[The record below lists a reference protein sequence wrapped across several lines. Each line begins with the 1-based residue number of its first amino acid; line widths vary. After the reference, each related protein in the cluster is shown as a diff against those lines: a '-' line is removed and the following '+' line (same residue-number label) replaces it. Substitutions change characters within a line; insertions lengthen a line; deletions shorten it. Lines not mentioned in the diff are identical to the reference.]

1 MDLPKRKNIRLN
13 DYNYS
18 SNGAY
23 FITICTKNKENLLW
37 KNVVK
42 RANCVRPLDQLP
54 LSKIGIVIENEIY
67 KLNTVYENIKV
78 DKYQIMPNHIH
89 LIIFIYEDSNGRTQ
103 FAPTISRIIKQF
115 KGSITKQIGFSIWQK
130 SFYDRIIRNENEYQ
144 SVWNYIHN
152 NPLKYLEVYPCRNE
166 TIKKNLIL

>member
-1 MDLPKRKNIRLN
+1 MELILLL
-13 DYNYS
+13 
-18 SNGAY
+18 
-23 FITICTKNKENLLW
+23 FVLKNKENLLW
-37 KNVVK
+37 KNVG
-42 RANCVRPLDQLP
+42 ANCVRPLDQLP

>member
-1 MDLPKRKNIRLN
+1 MELISLL
-13 DYNYS
+13 
-18 SNGAY
+18 
-23 FITICTKNKENLLW
+23 FVLKNKENLLW
-37 KNVVK
+37 KNVG
-42 RANCVRPLDQLP
+42 ANYVRPLEQLP

-130 SFYDRIIRNENEYQ
+130 SFYDRIIRNEKEYQ

-152 NPLKYLEVYPCRNE
+152 NPLKYLEV
-166 TIKKNLIL
+166 

>member
-1 MDLPKRKNIRLN
+1 MDLPKRKNIRLHN
-13 DYNYS
+13 YNYS
-18 SNGAY
+18 YNGAY

-37 KNVVK
+37 KNVG
-42 RANCVRPLDQLP
+42 ANCVRPLDQLP

-130 SFYDRIIRNENEYQ
+130 SFYDRIIRNEKEYPE
-144 SVWNYIHN
+144 VWNYIHN
-152 NPLKYLEVYPCRNE
+152 NPLKYLEV
-166 TIKKNLIL
+166 

>member
-1 MDLPKRKNIRLN
+1 MELILLL
-13 DYNYS
+13 
-18 SNGAY
+18 
-23 FITICTKNKENLLW
+23 FVLKNKENLLW
-37 KNVVK
+37 KNVG
-42 RANCVRPLDQLP
+42 ANCVRPLDQLP

-130 SFYDRIIRNENEYQ
+130 SFYDRIIRNEKEYQ

-152 NPLKYLEVYPCRNE
+152 NPLKYLEV
-166 TIKKNLIL
+166 

>member
-1 MDLPKRKNIRLN
+1 M
-13 DYNYS
+13 
-18 SNGAY
+18 
-23 FITICTKNKENLLW
+23 LW
-37 KNVVK
+37 KNVG
-42 RANCVRPLDQLP
+42 ANCVRPLDQLP

-130 SFYDRIIRNENEYQ
+130 SFYDRVIRNEKEYQ

-152 NPLKYLEVYPCRNE
+152 NPLKYLEV
-166 TIKKNLIL
+166 

>member
-1 MDLPKRKNIRLN
+1 MIIIIR
-13 DYNYS
+13 
-18 SNGAY
+18 
-23 FITICTKNKENLLW
+23 ITGRILLLFVLKNKENLLW
-37 KNVVK
+37 KNVG
-42 RANCVRPLDQLP
+42 ANYVRPLDQLP

-115 KGSITKQIGFSIWQK
+115 KGSITKQIEFSIWQK
-130 SFYDRIIRNENEYQ
+130 SFYDRIIRNEKEYQ
-144 SVWNYIHN
+144 EVWNYIHN
-152 NPLKYLEVYPCRNE
+152 NPLKYLEV
-166 TIKKNLIL
+166 

>member
-1 MDLPKRKNIRLN
+1 MIIIIRLMELILLL
-13 DYNYS
+13 
-18 SNGAY
+18 
-23 FITICTKNKENLLW
+23 FVLKNKENLLW
-37 KNVVK
+37 KNVG
-42 RANCVRPLDQLP
+42 ANCVRPLDQLP

>member
-23 FITICTKNKENLLW
+23 FITIYTKNKENLLW
-37 KNVVK
+37 KNVG
-42 RANCVRPLDQLP
+42 ANCVRPLDQLP

-115 KGSITKQIGFSIWQK
+115 KGSITKQIEFSIWQK
-130 SFYDRIIRNENEYQ
+130 SFYDRIIRNEKEYQ
-144 SVWNYIHN
+144 EVWNYIHN
-152 NPLKYLEVYPCRNE
+152 NPLKYLEV
-166 TIKKNLIL
+166 

>member
-1 MDLPKRKNIRLN
+1 MELISLL
-13 DYNYS
+13 
-18 SNGAY
+18 
-23 FITICTKNKENLLW
+23 FVLKNKENLLW
-37 KNVVK
+37 KNVG
-42 RANCVRPLDQLP
+42 ANYVRPLEQLP

-130 SFYDRIIRNENEYQ
+130 SFYDRIIRNEKEYQ
-144 SVWNYIHN
+144 EVWNYIHN
-152 NPLKYLEVYPCRNE
+152 NPLKYLEV
-166 TIKKNLIL
+166 

>member
-1 MDLPKRKNIRLN
+1 MIIIIRLMELI
-13 DYNYS
+13 S
-18 SNGAY
+18 LL
-23 FITICTKNKENLLW
+23 FVLKNKENLLW
-37 KNVVK
+37 KNVG
-42 RANCVRPLDQLP
+42 ANCVRPLEQLP
-54 LSKIGIVIENEIY
+54 LSKIGIVVENEIH
-67 KLNTVYENIKV
+67 KLNTIYENIKV

-130 SFYDRIIRNENEYQ
+130 SFYDRVIRNEKEYQ

-152 NPLKYLEVYPCRNE
+152 NPLKYLEV
-166 TIKKNLIL
+166 

>member
-1 MDLPKRKNIRLN
+1 MEK
-13 DYNYS
+13 
-18 SNGAY
+18 
-23 FITICTKNKENLLW
+23 C
-37 KNVVK
+37 

-130 SFYDRIIRNENEYQ
+130 SFYDRVIRNEKEYQ

-152 NPLKYLEVYPCRNE
+152 NPLKYLEV
-166 TIKKNLIL
+166 

>member
-1 MDLPKRKNIRLN
+1 MELISLL
-13 DYNYS
+13 
-18 SNGAY
+18 
-23 FITICTKNKENLLW
+23 FVLKNKENLLW
-37 KNVVK
+37 KNVG
-42 RANCVRPLDQLP
+42 ANCVRPLDQLP

-130 SFYDRIIRNENEYQ
+130 SFYDRVIRNEKEYQ

-166 TIKKNLIL
+166 TIKKSLIL

>member
-37 KNVVK
+37 KNVG
-42 RANCVRPLDQLP
+42 ANCVRPLDQIP

-89 LIIFIYEDSNGRTQ
+89 LIIFIYEYSNGRTQ

>member
-1 MDLPKRKNIRLN
+1 MELISLL
-13 DYNYS
+13 
-18 SNGAY
+18 
-23 FITICTKNKENLLW
+23 FVLKNKENLLW
-37 KNVVK
+37 KNVG
-42 RANCVRPLDQLP
+42 ANCVRPLDQLP

-130 SFYDRIIRNENEYQ
+130 SFYDRIIRNEKEYQ

-152 NPLKYLEVYPCRNE
+152 NPLKYLEV
-166 TIKKNLIL
+166 

>member
-37 KNVVK
+37 KNVG
-42 RANCVRPLDQLP
+42 ANCVRPLDQLP

-115 KGSITKQIGFSIWQK
+115 KGSITKQIGLSIWQK
-130 SFYDRIIRNENEYQ
+130 SFYDRIIRNEKEYQ

-152 NPLKYLEVYPCRNE
+152 NPLKYLEV
-166 TIKKNLIL
+166 

>member
-23 FITICTKNKENLLW
+23 FITICTKNKENFLW
-37 KNVVK
+37 KNVG
-42 RANCVRPLDQLP
+42 ANCVRPLDQLP

-130 SFYDRIIRNENEYQ
+130 SFYDRIIRNEKEYQ

>member
-37 KNVVK
+37 KNVG
-42 RANCVRPLDQLP
+42 ANCVRPLEQLP

-130 SFYDRIIRNENEYQ
+130 SFYDRIIRNEKEYQ

>member
-37 KNVVK
+37 KNVG
-42 RANCVRPLDQLP
+42 ANCVRPLDQLP

-115 KGSITKQIGFSIWQK
+115 KGSITKQIEFSIWQK
-130 SFYDRIIRNENEYQ
+130 SFYDRIIRNEKEYQ

>member
-1 MDLPKRKNIRLN
+1 MELILLL
-13 DYNYS
+13 
-18 SNGAY
+18 
-23 FITICTKNKENLLW
+23 FVLKNKENLLW
-37 KNVVK
+37 KNVG
-42 RANCVRPLDQLP
+42 ANCVRPLDQLP

-89 LIIFIYEDSNGRTQ
+89 LIIFIYEDSNRRTQ

-130 SFYDRIIRNENEYQ
+130 SFYDRVIRNEKEYQ

-166 TIKKNLIL
+166 TIKKSLIL

>member
-1 MDLPKRKNIRLN
+1 MDLPKRKNIRLHN
-13 DYNYS
+13 YNYS
-18 SNGAY
+18 YNGAY
-23 FITICTKNKENLLW
+23 FITICTKNKEKLLW
-37 KNVVK
+37 KNVG
-42 RANCVRPLDQLP
+42 ANCVRPLDQLP

-130 SFYDRIIRNENEYQ
+130 SFYDRIIRNEKEYQ
-144 SVWNYIHN
+144 EVWSYIHN
-152 NPLKYLEVYPCRNE
+152 NPLKYLEV
-166 TIKKNLIL
+166 

>member
-37 KNVVK
+37 KNVG
-42 RANCVRPLDQLP
+42 ANCVRPLDQLP

-152 NPLKYLEVYPCRNE
+152 NPLKYLEVCPCRNE

>member
-37 KNVVK
+37 KNVG
-42 RANCVRPLDQLP
+42 ANCVRPLDQLP

-89 LIIFIYEDSNGRTQ
+89 LIIFIYEDSNGLTQ

-130 SFYDRIIRNENEYQ
+130 SFYDRIIRNEKEYQ

>member
-1 MDLPKRKNIRLN
+1 MIIIIRLMELI
-13 DYNYS
+13 S
-18 SNGAY
+18 LL
-23 FITICTKNKENLLW
+23 FVLKNKENLLW
-37 KNVVK
+37 KNVG
-42 RANCVRPLDQLP
+42 ANYVRPLEQLP

-130 SFYDRIIRNENEYQ
+130 SFYDRIIRNEKEYQ

>member
-37 KNVVK
+37 KNVG
-42 RANCVRPLDQLP
+42 ANCVRPLDQLP

-130 SFYDRIIRNENEYQ
+130 SFYDRVIRNEKEYQ
-144 SVWNYIHN
+144 EVWNYIHN
-152 NPLKYLEVYPCRNE
+152 NPLKYLEV
-166 TIKKNLIL
+166 

>member
-1 MDLPKRKNIRLN
+1 MELILLL
-13 DYNYS
+13 
-18 SNGAY
+18 
-23 FITICTKNKENLLW
+23 FVLKNKENLLW
-37 KNVVK
+37 KNVG
-42 RANCVRPLDQLP
+42 ANCVRPLDQLP

-130 SFYDRIIRNENEYQ
+130 SFYDRVIRNEKEYQ

-152 NPLKYLEVYPCRNE
+152 NPLKYLEV
-166 TIKKNLIL
+166 

>member
-37 KNVVK
+37 ENVG
-42 RANCVRPLDQLP
+42 ANCVRPLDQLP

-130 SFYDRIIRNENEYQ
+130 SFYDRVIRNEKEYQ

-152 NPLKYLEVYPCRNE
+152 NPLKYLEV
-166 TIKKNLIL
+166 

>member
-1 MDLPKRKNIRLN
+1 MIIIIRLMELI
-13 DYNYS
+13 S
-18 SNGAY
+18 LL
-23 FITICTKNKENLLW
+23 FVLKNKENLLW
-37 KNVVK
+37 KNVG
-42 RANCVRPLDQLP
+42 ANCVRPLDQLP

-115 KGSITKQIGFSIWQK
+115 KGSITKQIEFSIWQK
-130 SFYDRIIRNENEYQ
+130 SFYDRIIRNEKEYQ

-152 NPLKYLEVYPCRNE
+152 NPLKYLEV
-166 TIKKNLIL
+166 

>member
-1 MDLPKRKNIRLN
+1 MI
-13 DYNYS
+13 
-18 SNGAY
+18 
-23 FITICTKNKENLLW
+23 ICIYYL
-37 KNVVK
+37 KNVG
-42 RANCVRPLDQLP
+42 ANCVRPLDQLP

>member
-1 MDLPKRKNIRLN
+1 M
-13 DYNYS
+13 
-18 SNGAY
+18 
-23 FITICTKNKENLLW
+23 LW
-37 KNVVK
+37 KNVG
-42 RANCVRPLDQLP
+42 ANCVRPLDQLP

-130 SFYDRIIRNENEYQ
+130 SFYDRIIRNEKEYQ

>member
-1 MDLPKRKNIRLN
+1 MDLPKRKNIRLHN
-13 DYNYS
+13 YNYS
-18 SNGAY
+18 YNGAY

-37 KNVVK
+37 KNVG
-42 RANCVRPLDQLP
+42 ANCVRPLDQLP
-54 LSKIGIVIENEIY
+54 LSKSGIVIENEIY

-115 KGSITKQIGFSIWQK
+115 KGSITKQIEFSIWQK
-130 SFYDRIIRNENEYQ
+130 SFYDRIIRNEKEYQ
-144 SVWNYIHN
+144 EVWNYIHN
-152 NPLKYLEVYPCRNE
+152 NPLKYLEV
-166 TIKKNLIL
+166 

>member
-1 MDLPKRKNIRLN
+1 MI
-13 DYNYS
+13 
-18 SNGAY
+18 
-23 FITICTKNKENLLW
+23 ICIYYL
-37 KNVVK
+37 KNVG
-42 RANCVRPLDQLP
+42 ANCVRPLDQLP

-130 SFYDRIIRNENEYQ
+130 SFYDRIIRNEKEYQ
-144 SVWNYIHN
+144 EVWNYIHN
-152 NPLKYLEVYPCRNE
+152 NPLKYLEV
-166 TIKKNLIL
+166 

>member
-37 KNVVK
+37 KNVG
-42 RANCVRPLDQLP
+42 ANCVRPLDQLP

-130 SFYDRIIRNENEYQ
+130 YFYDRVIRNEKEYQ

-152 NPLKYLEVYPCRNE
+152 NPLKYLEV
-166 TIKKNLIL
+166 

>member
-37 KNVVK
+37 KNVG
-42 RANCVRPLDQLP
+42 ANCVRPLDQLP

-103 FAPTISRIIKQF
+103 FAPTISKIIKQF

-130 SFYDRIIRNENEYQ
+130 SFYDRIIRNEKEYQ

>member
-1 MDLPKRKNIRLN
+1 MDLPKRKNIRLHN
-13 DYNYS
+13 YNYS
-18 SNGAY
+18 YNGAY

-37 KNVVK
+37 KNVG
-42 RANCVRPLDQLP
+42 ANCVRPLDQLP

-115 KGSITKQIGFSIWQK
+115 KGSITKQIEFSIWQK
-130 SFYDRIIRNENEYQ
+130 SFYDRIIRNEKEYQ

>member
-1 MDLPKRKNIRLN
+1 M
-13 DYNYS
+13 
-18 SNGAY
+18 
-23 FITICTKNKENLLW
+23 EN
-37 KNVVK
+37 VG
-42 RANCVRPLDQLP
+42 ANCVRPLDQLP

-130 SFYDRIIRNENEYQ
+130 SFYDRIIRNEKEYQ

>member
-1 MDLPKRKNIRLN
+1 MIIIIRLMELI
-13 DYNYS
+13 S
-18 SNGAY
+18 LL
-23 FITICTKNKENLLW
+23 FVLKNKENLLW
-37 KNVVK
+37 KNVG
-42 RANCVRPLDQLP
+42 ANCVRPLDQLP

-130 SFYDRIIRNENEYQ
+130 TFMTALYEMKRNINQFGIIF
-144 SVWNYIHN
+144 IITH
-152 NPLKYLEVYPCRNE
+152 
-166 TIKKNLIL
+166 